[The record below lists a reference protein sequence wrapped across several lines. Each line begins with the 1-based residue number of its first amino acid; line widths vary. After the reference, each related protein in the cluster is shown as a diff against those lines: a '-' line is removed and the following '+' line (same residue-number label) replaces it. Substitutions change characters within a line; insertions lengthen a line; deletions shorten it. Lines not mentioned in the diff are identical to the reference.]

1 MLKFMKLQRVGY
13 DRATEKQ
20 QQILQGTVYSYIE
33 VLFPHKL
40 LITPIWNR
48 YSKLSKLKLYS
59 AEKKQNK
66 TIKSLAF
73 WKPRQNDIDDI

>member
-59 AEKKQNK
+59 AEKKK
-66 TIKSLAF
+66 KIKSLAF
-73 WKPRQNDIDDI
+73 WKLRQNDIDDI

>member
-20 QQILQGTVYSYIE
+20 QQTIQGTVYSYTE

-40 LITPIWNR
+40 LIVQFGIDILNC
-48 YSKLSKLKLYS
+48 LS
-59 AEKKQNK
+59 
-66 TIKSLAF
+66 
-73 WKPRQNDIDDI
+73 

>member
-1 MLKFMKLQRVGY
+1 MKLQRVGY
-13 DRATEKQ
+13 DRATEK

-40 LITPIWNR
+40 LISSIWNR

-59 AEKKQNK
+59 AEKKKNK
-66 TIKSLAF
+66 K
-73 WKPRQNDIDDI
+73 Q